1 MRACA
6 RTPAELR
13 PAAVKR
19 SPLLPIFLIVLVD
32 ILGMTIILP
41 LLPFYAEH
49 FGASAQTA
57 TLLISTY
64 AACQLVAGPLLGRMS
79 DRTGRK
85 PLLLVSQMG
94 TFLGFLLLANA
105 WTLWVVFASRI
116 IDGLTAGNLSLAQ
129 AYIADVT
136 APKERTKAF
145 AVIGIAFGVGF
156 LIGPAISGY
165 LAQFGYQYPIYV
177 AAGLSFTSIVC
188 TATLLPRNPPRP
200 EGILETD
207 PAPVAPGGKRL
218 SVLAWDQ
225 YLQYFRRPG
234 LGSLLGQFFIFCCFF
249 SMFTSGFALFAEHRP
264 QLHFGVKQVGY
275 VFAYAGFLGIILQ
288 GGLIGRLAKRFGD
301 AALVSAGF
309 LGAAIGYYVLSASY
323 GIPVL
328 LVAASISSVGTG
340 LLRPALT
347 SLITQ
352 QVSRSEQGTVLGLNQ
367 SLMSVAAIGAPA
379 LAGFLINRGWL
390 SVWAATAATLAVVG
404 LLMSRKDA
412 ALAREAGKAARAAGQ
427 AV

>member
-1 MRACA
+1 M
-6 RTPAELR
+6 
-13 PAAVKR
+13 KR

-32 ILGMTIILP
+32 ILGLTIILP

-64 AACQLVAGPLLGRMS
+64 AVCQLIAGPLLGRMS

-85 PLLLVSQMG
+85 PLLLVSQLG
-94 TFLGFLLLANA
+94 TFVGFLILANA
-105 WTLWVVFASRI
+105 WALWVLFLSRI

-145 AVIGIAFGVGF
+145 AVIGIAFGIGF
-156 LIGPAISGY
+156 LIGPAASGY
-165 LAQFGYQYPIYV
+165 LSQFGYQWPIYL
-177 AAGLSFTSIVC
+177 AAALSLTSIIC
-188 TATLLPRNPPRP
+188 TATLLPKVPPHP
-200 EGILETD
+200 EGEEQIVPGSATE
-207 PAPVAPGGKRL
+207 AEPVAPGGKRL
-218 SVLAWDQ
+218 SILAWDQ

-234 LGSLLGQFFIFCCFF
+234 LGSLLWQFFAFCCCF
-249 SMFTSGFALFAEHRP
+249 SMFTSGFALFAEHRE

-323 GIPVL
+323 GVPVL
-328 LVAASISSVGTG
+328 LVAATISSVGTG

-352 QVSRSEQGTVLGLNQ
+352 QVSRYEQGTVLGLNQ
-367 SLMSVAAIGAPA
+367 SLMAVAQIAAPA

-412 ALAREAGKAARAAGQ
+412 QLAAELK
-427 AV
+427 

>member
-1 MRACA
+1 M
-6 RTPAELR
+6 
-13 PAAVKR
+13 KR